1 MPGRRQLSWASENE
15 QESSRLEGKERASLA
30 GRNESSRVAHQG
42 GGHSFMHLDMHR
54 KREKV
59 QGS

>member
-1 MPGRRQLSWASENE
+1 MNKSL
-15 QESSRLEGKERASLA
+15 SSRLEGKEEASLA
-30 GRNESSRVAHQG
+30 GRNESGRVAHHR

-59 QGS
+59 KGS